1 MKAKLY
7 LLFFFVQLITAM
19 EIEISI
25 TNQELTLR
33 DDNGVIKTYKIST
46 SKYGEGSTE
55 NSFKTPLG
63 KHEIKKMIGKDVIIG
78 GRFIGR
84 VHTGEVFPIYSDQEI
99 YVKEDVVQKFLEIFS
114 FFISIVF
121 PNLSKNFLTFLSL
134 GQIII
139 GPFLIPINGIG
150 ITRVTFLFLVYFFNF
165 SKLFVKFCN
174 NIIKN
179 ISNL

>member
-25 TNQELTLR
+25 TNQELILR
-33 DDNGVIKTYKIST
+33 DESGVIKTYKIST
-46 SKYGEGSTE
+46 SKFGEGSKE

-84 VHTGEVFPIYSDQEI
+84 VHTGEIFPIYTDQEI
-99 YVKEDVVQKFLEIFS
+99 YVKEDVVQSRIIWLSGLE
-114 FFISIVF
+114 
-121 PNLSKNFLTFLSL
+121 
-134 GQIII
+134 
-139 GPFLIPINGIG
+139 
-150 ITRVTFLFLVYFFNF
+150 
-165 SKLFVKFCN
+165 N
-174 NIIKN
+174 NINKGKGVDSFARYIYIHGTPEEWLLGTKASKGCIRMSNQDVIELFDKVHEGMIVNIK
-179 ISNL
+179 

>member
-7 LLFFFVQLITAM
+7 ILFFFVQLITAM

-25 TNQELTLR
+25 TNQELILR
-33 DDNGVIKTYKIST
+33 DDSGVIKTYKIST
-46 SKYGEGSTE
+46 SKFGEGSTE

-99 YVKEDVVQKFLEIFS
+99 YVKEDVVQSRILWLSGLED
-114 FFISIVF
+114 
-121 PNLSKNFLTFLSL
+121 N
-134 GQIII
+134 
-139 GPFLIPINGIG
+139 INKGIG
-150 ITRVTFLFLVYFFNF
+150 VDSFARYIYIHGTPEEWLLGSKASKGCIRMSNKDVIELFDKVHEGMI
-165 SKLFVKFCN
+165 V
-174 NIIKN
+174 NIK
-179 ISNL
+179 

>member
-25 TNQELTLR
+25 TNQELILR
-33 DDNGVIKTYKIST
+33 DDSGVIKTYKIST
-46 SKYGEGSTE
+46 SKFGEGSTE

-84 VHTGEVFPIYSDQEI
+84 VYTGEVFPIYSDQEI
-99 YVKEDVVQKFLEIFS
+99 YVKEDVVQSRILWLSGLED
-114 FFISIVF
+114 
-121 PNLSKNFLTFLSL
+121 N
-134 GQIII
+134 
-139 GPFLIPINGIG
+139 INKGIG
-150 ITRVTFLFLVYFFNF
+150 VDSFARYIYIHGTPEEWLLGSKASKGCIRMSNKDVIELFEKVHEGMI
-165 SKLFVKFCN
+165 V
-174 NIIKN
+174 NIK
-179 ISNL
+179 

>member
-46 SKYGEGSTE
+46 SKFGEGSTE

-99 YVKEDVVQKFLEIFS
+99 YVKEDVVQSRILWLSGLED
-114 FFISIVF
+114 
-121 PNLSKNFLTFLSL
+121 N
-134 GQIII
+134 
-139 GPFLIPINGIG
+139 INKGIG
-150 ITRVTFLFLVYFFNF
+150 VDSFARYIYIHGTPEEWLLGSKASKGCIRMSNKDVIELFDKVHEGMI
-165 SKLFVKFCN
+165 V
-174 NIIKN
+174 NIK
-179 ISNL
+179 

>member
-99 YVKEDVVQKFLEIFS
+99 YVKEDVVQSRILWLSGLE
-114 FFISIVF
+114 
-121 PNLSKNFLTFLSL
+121 NN
-134 GQIII
+134 
-139 GPFLIPINGIG
+139 INKGIG
-150 ITRVTFLFLVYFFNF
+150 VDSFARYIYIHGTPEEWLLGSKASKGCIRMSNKDVIELFEKVHEGMI
-165 SKLFVKFCN
+165 V
-174 NIIKN
+174 NIK
-179 ISNL
+179 

>member
-7 LLFFFVQLITAM
+7 ILFFFVQLITAM

-25 TNQELTLR
+25 TNQELILR
-33 DDNGVIKTYKIST
+33 DDSGVIKTYKISS
-46 SKYGEGSTE
+46 SKFGEGSKE

-99 YVKEDVVQKFLEIFS
+99 YVKEDVVQSRILWLSGLE
-114 FFISIVF
+114 
-121 PNLSKNFLTFLSL
+121 NN
-134 GQIII
+134 
-139 GPFLIPINGIG
+139 INKGIG
-150 ITRVTFLFLVYFFNF
+150 VDSFARYIYIHGTPEEWLLGSKASKGCIRMSNKDVIELFDKVHEGMI
-165 SKLFVKFCN
+165 V
-174 NIIKN
+174 NIK
-179 ISNL
+179 

>member
-1 MKAKLY
+1 MKTKLY
-7 LLFFFVQLITAM
+7 ILFFFVQLITAM

-46 SKYGEGSTE
+46 SKFGEGSTE

-99 YVKEDVVQKFLEIFS
+99 YVKEDVVQSRILWLSGLED
-114 FFISIVF
+114 
-121 PNLSKNFLTFLSL
+121 N
-134 GQIII
+134 
-139 GPFLIPINGIG
+139 INKGIG
-150 ITRVTFLFLVYFFNF
+150 VDSFARYIYIHGTPEEWLLGSKASKGCIRMSNKDVIELFDKVHEGMI
-165 SKLFVKFCN
+165 V
-174 NIIKN
+174 NIK
-179 ISNL
+179 

>member
-25 TNQELTLR
+25 TNQELILR
-33 DDNGVIKTYKIST
+33 DESGVIKTYKIST
-46 SKYGEGSTE
+46 SKFGEGSKE

-84 VHTGEVFPIYSDQEI
+84 VHTGEIFPIYSDQEI
-99 YVKEDVVQKFLEIFS
+99 YVKEDVVQSRILWLSGLE
-114 FFISIVF
+114 
-121 PNLSKNFLTFLSL
+121 NN
-134 GQIII
+134 
-139 GPFLIPINGIG
+139 INKGIG
-150 ITRVTFLFLVYFFNF
+150 VDSFARYIYIHGTPEEWLLGSKASKGCIRMSNKDVIELFDKVHEGMI
-165 SKLFVKFCN
+165 V
-174 NIIKN
+174 NIK
-179 ISNL
+179 

>member
-25 TNQELTLR
+25 TYQELILR
-33 DDNGVIKTYKIST
+33 DDSGVIKTYKIST
-46 SKYGEGSTE
+46 SKFGEGSTE

-99 YVKEDVVQKFLEIFS
+99 YVKEDVVQSRILWLSGLED
-114 FFISIVF
+114 
-121 PNLSKNFLTFLSL
+121 N
-134 GQIII
+134 
-139 GPFLIPINGIG
+139 INKGIG
-150 ITRVTFLFLVYFFNF
+150 VDSFARYIYIHGTPEEWLLGSKASKGCIRMSNKDVIELFDKVHEGMI
-165 SKLFVKFCN
+165 V
-174 NIIKN
+174 NIK
-179 ISNL
+179 

>member
-7 LLFFFVQLITAM
+7 ILFFFVQLITAM

-25 TNQELTLR
+25 TNQELILR
-33 DDNGVIKTYKIST
+33 DDSGVIKTYKIST
-46 SKYGEGSTE
+46 SKFGEGSTE

-99 YVKEDVVQKFLEIFS
+99 YVKEDVVQSRILWLSGLE
-114 FFISIVF
+114 
-121 PNLSKNFLTFLSL
+121 NNKNK
-134 GQIII
+134 
-139 GPFLIPINGIG
+139 GIG
-150 ITRVTFLFLVYFFNF
+150 VDSFARYIYIHGTPEEWLLGSKASKGCIRMSNKDVIELFEKVNE
-165 SKLFVKFCN
+165 VMIV
-174 NIIKN
+174 NIK
-179 ISNL
+179 

>member
-7 LLFFFVQLITAM
+7 ILFFFVQLITAM

-25 TNQELTLR
+25 TNQELILR
-33 DDNGVIKTYKIST
+33 DDSGVIKTYKIST
-46 SKYGEGSTE
+46 SKFGEGSTE

-99 YVKEDVVQKFLEIFS
+99 YVKEDVVQSRILWLSGLED
-114 FFISIVF
+114 
-121 PNLSKNFLTFLSL
+121 N
-134 GQIII
+134 
-139 GPFLIPINGIG
+139 INKGIG
-150 ITRVTFLFLVYFFNF
+150 VDSFARYIYIHGTPEEWLLGNKASKGCIRMSNKDVIELFDKVHEGMI
-165 SKLFVKFCN
+165 V
-174 NIIKN
+174 NIK
-179 ISNL
+179 

>member
-7 LLFFFVQLITAM
+7 ILFFFVQLITAM

-25 TNQELTLR
+25 TNQELILR
-33 DDNGVIKTYKIST
+33 DDSGVIKTYKIST
-46 SKYGEGSTE
+46 SKFGEGSKE

-99 YVKEDVVQKFLEIFS
+99 YVKEDVVQSRILWLSGLE
-114 FFISIVF
+114 
-121 PNLSKNFLTFLSL
+121 NN
-134 GQIII
+134 
-139 GPFLIPINGIG
+139 INKGIG
-150 ITRVTFLFLVYFFNF
+150 VDSFARYIYIHGTPEEWLLGSKASKGCIRMSNKDVIELFDKVHEGMI
-165 SKLFVKFCN
+165 V
-174 NIIKN
+174 NIK
-179 ISNL
+179 